1 MKTPQPYPT
10 IEEENSL
17 LTAQEPAATYATEA
31 AVIPEDLPYADIEN
45 GVLQVT
51 PDIEEDIAA
60 VDRGETVT
68 MNEFKTMFSR
78 WL

>member
-17 LTAQEPAATYATEA
+17 LTAQEPAATYATED

-51 PDIEEDIAA
+51 QDIEEDIAA